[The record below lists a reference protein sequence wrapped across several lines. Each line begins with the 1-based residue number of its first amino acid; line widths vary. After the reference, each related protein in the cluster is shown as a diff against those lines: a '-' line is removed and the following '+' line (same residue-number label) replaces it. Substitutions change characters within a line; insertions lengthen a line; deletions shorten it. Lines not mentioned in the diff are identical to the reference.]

1 MFADARFVPYLST
14 YGQFI
19 TDKKDTSPDTM
30 SVKIGFIGAG
40 RMAEA
45 MMRGLIAEGVYSEKE
60 IVACDPIAE
69 IRERVAKGLGINV
82 FETAS
87 EVSKL
92 TNVLVIAVKPVHV
105 AGLFEKEGLKLGSKY
120 LIISIAA
127 GIGIRTYESY
137 VPDARIVRVMPNH
150 CCMVLESASGYSRG
164 SKATDADM
172 DLVDEI
178 LSSMG
183 SAFEVKEEDLDAVTG
198 VSGSSP
204 AFMYMFAEA
213 IADIGKKNGLPGD
226 VALELAAQS
235 MIGAGRMMLESGM
248 TPKELVDSVCSPGGT
263 TIEGVKVL
271 ESRKLKEIAGEA
283 VEAAI
288 KKSRS
293 MGS

>member
-1 MFADARFVPYLST
+1 
-14 YGQFI
+14 
-19 TDKKDTSPDTM
+19 M
-30 SVKIGFIGAG
+30 SAKIGFIGAG
-40 RMAEA
+40 RMAAA
-45 MMRGLIAEGVYSEKE
+45 MMRGLIAENIYSASE
-60 IVACDPIAE
+60 IVTCDISPE
-69 IRERVAKGLGINV
+69 IRKRVADELGV
-82 FETAS
+82 KVYETAN
-87 EVSKL
+87 EVAKMA
-92 TNVLVIAVKPVHV
+92 NVVVLAVKPSNIPE
-105 AGLFEKEGLKLGSKY
+105 LFEKEGLTFGSKH
-120 LIISIAA
+120 LVISIAA
-127 GIGIRTYESY
+127 GIEIGTFESY

-164 SKATDADM
+164 SNATDEDIE
-172 DLVDEI
+172 LVDEI

-183 SAFEVKEEDLDAVTG
+183 LSVEVEENDLDAVTG

-204 AFMYMFAEA
+204 AFMYMFADA
-213 IADIGKKNGLPGD
+213 IAEAGRRNGLSNE

-271 ESRKLKEIAGEA
+271 ENRGLRNTVIEA

-293 MGS
+293 MGGR